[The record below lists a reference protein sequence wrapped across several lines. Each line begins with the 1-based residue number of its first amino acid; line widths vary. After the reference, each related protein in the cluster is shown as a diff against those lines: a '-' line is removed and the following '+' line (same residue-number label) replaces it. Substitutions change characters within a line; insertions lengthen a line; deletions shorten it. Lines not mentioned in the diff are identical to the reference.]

1 MNKFLGKS
9 SLIRVKTLDNKNLL
23 ASRFIKRQKGS
34 LPVVVRRSKTSL
46 LKLAIDAQ
54 AYFQKLKSHD
64 FICKILTNNVFHCR
78 SFLTKLGELFTRETK
93 SGLDYRSDSPRRVTL
108 FRWYGYPPRQPVQLL
123 SV

>member
-1 MNKFLGKS
+1 MVLTRELKHATFLSDAREPEVHFLQSRAGILNKFLGKS

-46 LKLAIDAQ
+46 LKLAIDTQ

-64 FICKILTNNVFHCR
+64 FICKILRNNVFH
-78 SFLTKLGELFTRETK
+78 
-93 SGLDYRSDSPRRVTL
+93 
-108 FRWYGYPPRQPVQLL
+108 
-123 SV
+123 